1 MRICICDDDRSQHGI
16 LKNYIDEMNKKSFF
30 AQKPETVSRF
40 SGDELISDCM
50 AGIKYDILFMDVR
63 LGSMNGLEVAE
74 MVRRLNPDTII
85 IFISNHPDYVFD
97 AFSVE
102 ALHFMVK
109 PITELEFE
117 RVFIRAI
124 SKYNSLHS
132 FLPAR
137 FLSDR
142 AVICINDILYCE
154 GYNRHVMIYTDN
166 GKYESVAKLSDIYG
180 MLSTHGFVQTH
191 QGFVVNM
198 SRIRRFDK
206 ESVTLNNGMTVPV
219 SQRRRTQALRIF
231 DDYLKG
237 VLW

>member
-16 LKNYIDEMNKKSFF
+16 IKKYIDEFSVLAENS
-30 AQKPETVSRF
+30 EIVSKF
-40 SGDELISDCM
+40 SGKELINDCTG
-50 AGIKYDILFMDVR
+50 GISYDILFMDVR

-74 MVRRLNPDTII
+74 TVRRFNTNAII

-109 PITELEFE
+109 PITELEFR
-117 RVFIRAI
+117 RVFVRAI
-124 SKYNSLHS
+124 NKYNSLHS
-132 FLPAR
+132 FLPSG

-142 AVICINDILYCE
+142 AVICTNDILYCE
-154 GYNRHVMIYTDN
+154 GYNRHVMIYTEN
-166 GKYESVAKLSDIYG
+166 GKYESVAKLSDIYEK
-180 MLSTHGFVQTH
+180 LSTHGFVQTH
-191 QGFVVNM
+191 QGFIVNM

-206 ESVTLNNGMTVPV
+206 ESVTLNNGTSVPV
-219 SQRRRTQALRIF
+219 SQRRRTQTLRIF

>member
-1 MRICICDDDRSQHGI
+1 MRICICDDDKSQHEI
-16 LKNYIDEMNKKSFF
+16 IKNYVNSFSF
-30 AQKPETVSRF
+30 LAQKTEIISRF
-40 SGDELISDCM
+40 SGAGLIGDCM
-50 AGIKYDILFMDVR
+50 AGINYDILFMDVR
-63 LGSMNGLEVAE
+63 LDSENGLEVAQT
-74 MVRRLNPDTII
+74 VRRFYPNAII
-85 IFISNHPDYVFD
+85 IFISNHPDYVFE

-109 PITELEFE
+109 PITEPDFR
-117 RVFIRAI
+117 RVFVRAV

-132 FLPAR
+132 FLPSG
-137 FLSDR
+137 FFSDR

-166 GKYESVAKLSDIYG
+166 GKYESVAKLSDIYE

-206 ESVTLNNGMTVPV
+206 ESVTLNNGTAVPV
-219 SQRRRTQALRIF
+219 SQRRRTQTLRIF

>member
-1 MRICICDDDRSQHGI
+1 MRICICDDEKSQHEI
-16 LKNYIDEMNKKSFF
+16 IKSYIKGFSLLD
-30 AQKPETVSRF
+30 QIPEIVSHF
-40 SGDELISDCM
+40 SGVELIDDCM
-50 AGIKYDILFMDVR
+50 NGVSYDILFIDIR
-63 LGSMNGLEVAE
+63 LGTENGLEVAE
-74 MVRRLNPDTII
+74 TVRQIFPRTII
-85 IFISNHPDYVFD
+85 IFVSNHPDYVFD

-109 PITELEFE
+109 PITELEFR

-132 FLPAR
+132 LLPSG

-154 GYNRHVMIYTDN
+154 GYNRHVIIYTND
-166 GKYESVAKLSDIYG
+166 GKYESVAKLSDIYEK
-180 MLSTHGFVQTH
+180 LATHGFVQTH
-191 QGFVVNM
+191 QGFIVNM
-198 SRIRRFDK
+198 SYIRRFDK
-206 ESVTLNNGMTVPV
+206 ESVTLKNGTKVPV
-219 SQRRRTQALRIF
+219 SQRKRTEALKIF

>member
-16 LKNYIDEMNKKSFF
+16 IKKYIDEFSVLAENS
-30 AQKPETVSRF
+30 EIVSKF
-40 SGDELISDCM
+40 SGKELINDCTR
-50 AGIKYDILFMDVR
+50 GISYDILFMDVR

-74 MVRRLNPDTII
+74 TVRRLNPNTII
-85 IFISNHPDYVFD
+85 IFISNHPDYVFE

-109 PITELEFE
+109 PITELEFR
-117 RVFIRAI
+117 RVFVRAI
-124 SKYNSLHS
+124 NKYNSLHS
-132 FLPAR
+132 FLPSG

-154 GYNRHVMIYTDN
+154 GYNRHVMIYTEN
-166 GKYESVAKLSDIYG
+166 GKYESVSKLSDIYEK
-180 MLSTHGFVQTH
+180 LSTHGFVQTH
-191 QGFVVNM
+191 QGFIVNM

-206 ESVTLNNGMTVPV
+206 ESVTLNNGTAVPV

>member
-1 MRICICDDDRSQHGI
+1 MHICICDDDKSQHEI
-16 LKNYIDEMNKKSFF
+16 IKNYINGFSLLT
-30 AQKPETVSRF
+30 QKPEIISRF
-40 SGDELISDCM
+40 SGNDLIKDCM
-50 AGIKYDILFMDVR
+50 SGTGYDILFMDIQLDSV
-63 LGSMNGLEVAE
+63 SGLEVAQT
-74 MVRRLNPDTII
+74 VRRLNPNAII
-85 IFISNHPDYVFD
+85 IFISNHPDYVFE

-109 PITELEFE
+109 PITELEFK
-117 RVFIRAI
+117 RIFVRAI

-132 FLPAR
+132 FLPSR

-154 GYNRHVMIYTDN
+154 GYNRHVMIYTDK
-166 GKYESVAKLSDIYG
+166 GKYESVAKLSDIYE

-191 QGFVVNM
+191 QGFIVNM

-206 ESVTLNNGMTVPV
+206 ESVTLNNGTAVPV